1 VINDVRL
8 KVDLPP
14 FRIVLMLS
22 QFMAQKSYLICIQ
35 INHVLN
41 KTYTQLQHKHQ
52 QIFSQSSVMI
62 SQTEI
67 EIDGGVFWNIETLPT
82 A

>member
-1 VINDVRL
+1 
-8 KVDLPP
+8 
-14 FRIVLMLS
+14 
-22 QFMAQKSYLICIQ
+22 MAQKSYLICIQ